1 MRIFFDTNVIISSFI
16 THGHV
21 TELFEHCLLNHEIF
35 TSDFVISELEEKLRS
50 KFNYSEEEIK
60 NASNFIKENFMKV
73 DYKLP
78 EKQICRD
85 KDDDNIIAAA
95 CTADVDDKNDD
106 NIIAAACAAD
116 VDCIITGDE
125 DLLIIKKLDNIFIVS
140 PKEFWSFERE
150 FLKKL

>member
-35 TSDFVISELEEKLRS
+35 TSDFVISELEEKLMS

-60 NASNFIKENFMKV
+60 NASNFIKENFIKV
-73 DYKLP
+73 DHKLP
-78 EKQICRD
+78 DKQICR
-85 KDDDNIIAAA
+85 
-95 CTADVDDKNDD
+95 DKNDD

-125 DLLIIKKLDNIFIVS
+125 DLLIIKKFDNIFIVS
-140 PKEFWSFERE
+140 PKKFWSFERE

>member
-35 TSDFVISELEEKLRS
+35 TSDFVINELEEKLMS

-60 NASNFIKENFMKV
+60 NASNFIKENFIKA
-73 DYKLP
+73 DHKLP

-85 KDDDNIIAAA
+85 KD
-95 CTADVDDKNDD
+95 DD

-125 DLLIIKKLDNIFIVS
+125 DLLIIKKFDNIFIVS

>member
-16 THGHV
+16 THGHI

-35 TSDFVISELEEKLRS
+35 TSDFAIGELEGKLMS

-60 NASNFIKENFMKV
+60 NASNFIKENFIKV

-78 EKQICRD
+78 EKQICR
-85 KDDDNIIAAA
+85 
-95 CTADVDDKNDD
+95 DKNDD

-125 DLLIIKKLDNIFIVS
+125 DLLIIKKFDNIFIVS